1 MNAVFNWGALSR
13 RSSLEVGLWGRQ
25 TPLASRS
32 RPAVAEK
39 ACCRR
44 VTPSPR
50 VSSLHLA
57 RIGST
62 SVSTA
67 WDVVRFC
74 RNFPCPTERSCPFL
88 AYWVSCCLRVLS
100 PMLPLSH
107 LITST
112 QDATQTYPPGGGTLV
127 TSATLQRQFAVPLLE
142 SFASHSPPLGSRFC
156 SSFLHFRTVWSWHS
170 SPTLPVSPLLRG
182 TTAAVTKTGIVDRYD
197 LHESAQVSGCLI
209 AWRLS

>member
-100 PMLPLSH
+100 PTLPLSH

-142 SFASHSPPLGSRFC
+142 SLPVIPRRLDHVSVLRFC
-156 SSFLHFRTVWSWHS
+156 ISAPSGPGTVARPSLFPLSFAGQQ
-170 SPTLPVSPLLRG
+170 PLQRRQALW
-182 TTAAVTKTGIVDRYD
+182 TGMIYTNQLKFLV
-197 LHESAQVSGCLI
+197 A
-209 AWRLS
+209 